1 MPSYIFTK
9 ERAHT
14 MPRAKKK
21 YDKPTQDDSSRNIE
35 IPERCKA
42 LVIEYAKL
50 KLPALHLQ
58 RVERGMEKVLFAM
71 ENGLTMADSCVSVG
85 VSPMQGYIWMEQNE
99 LFKACVGM
107 ISELRV
113 KMLEDSLLS
122 YNAKDSDLL
131 RIFAMSHNDDKYN
144 DNAKLSSG
152 NVMMLKLTV
161 NGKDVDLSANYEV
174 SQDAIGDGE

>member
-1 MPSYIFTK
+1 
-9 ERAHT
+9 
-14 MPRAKKK
+14 MPRQKKK
-21 YDKPTQDDSSRNIE
+21 FDKPTQDPDSRNID
-35 IPERCKA
+35 IPDRAKA
-42 LVIEYAKL
+42 LVIEYVKL

-58 RVERGMEKVLFAM
+58 RVDRAMEKVLYAM

-85 VSPMQGYIWMEQNE
+85 VSPMQGYIWIEQNE
-99 LFKACVGM
+99 LFKACVNA

-113 KMLEDSLLS
+113 KMLEDGLLS

-174 SQDAIGDGE
+174 SQGEIGDGK